1 MRRLLKD
8 FDELFDLT
16 YQVGDRPLGEWLEQ
30 MISGLEK
37 PSQEWGTTGA
47 RGEIR
52 SEQGR
57 LVSFY
62 DRRRPSA
69 VHLEKVFD
77 ER

>member
-30 MISGLEK
+30 MISGLEE

-47 RGEIR
+47 CVLGPVFHEIEDGFGLTGAGE
-52 SEQGR
+52 
-57 LVSFY
+57 V
-62 DRRRPSA
+62 
-69 VHLEKVFD
+69 
-77 ER
+77 